1 MKLVKSLII
10 STLLAAATGANAVPM
25 LKIWDGSTTITVV
38 DGGVGDL
45 LPGSGQVGTAAAI
58 GNWWLNLVV
67 GFGHDVLGDQIHLG
81 SLNASNPLGGTVWV
95 ALTDTDF
102 TNSGANPLNF
112 GGGIGGA
119 AAGSVQYW
127 MYVDDSN
134 TPFGEGTLIGTGSGS
149 GAFSGSFSD
158 WASVTG
164 TYSMTLK
171 AKITHG
177 WSNYHQVTSLDFV
190 GRVPE
195 PATLALLG
203 IGLAGIGF
211 AARRREKR

>member
-1 MKLVKSLII
+1 MKLIKSLIL

-38 DGGVGDL
+38 DGGAGDG

-134 TPFGEGTLIGTGSGS
+134 TPFGMGTLIGTGSGS
-149 GAFSGSFSD
+149 GPFSGSFSD

-164 TYSMTLK
+164 TYSMTLV